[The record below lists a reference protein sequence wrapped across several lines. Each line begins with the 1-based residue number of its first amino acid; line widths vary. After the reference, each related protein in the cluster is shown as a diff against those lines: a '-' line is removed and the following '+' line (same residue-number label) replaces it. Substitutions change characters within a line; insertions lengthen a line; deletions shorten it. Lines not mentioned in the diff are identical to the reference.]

1 MSHKH
6 SPIHPI
12 NVPGNVQAGLGM
24 TLREYYAGLAMQG
37 LVVENALMSAEHIA
51 KAAKAAADALIEEL
65 NK

>member
-24 TLREYYAGLAMQG
+24 TLREHFAGLALAG
-37 LVVENALMSAEHIA
+37 ILARSPYLTG
-51 KAAKAAADALIEEL
+51 AAKDAVVAADKLIEEL